1 VKLSSTIDFQEVKSA
16 ATVEQVIG
24 FLGLKLT
31 QKEDS
36 FRGVC
41 PLCKSGSREFVV
53 TGSRKLFHC
62 FKCKKGGDM
71 LKLVSEAK
79 GIGVKEA
86 AAELA
91 KACGVEKKSTPAPT
105 EKKAFDVDK
114 YAEGL
119 DPEHK
124 ALEPLGIS
132 ADTLRTWKAGYSAT
146 GVNRGRLA
154 LPIESLQNG
163 TLGYMGMELNP
174 DQPTLIFPNGIDPRL
189 YIFGAGHATG
199 KELYLTRTPLDVLH
213 AWDSGLENALSF
225 LTETISSSQLQ
236 YLSALMDH
244 GQVEAILLM

>member
-1 VKLSSTIDFQEVKSA
+1 MSTQTLDFKEIKA
-16 ATVEQVIG
+16 AVTAQQVIDL
-24 FLGLKLT
+24 LGLKLT
-31 QKEDS
+31 QKDDS
-36 FRGVC
+36 FRGTC
-41 PLCKSGSREFVV
+41 PICKSGSREFVI
-53 TGSRKLFHC
+53 TGTRALFHC
-62 FKCKKGGDM
+62 FKCKKGGDY

-86 AAELA
+86 AAEIA
-91 KACGVEKKSTPAPT
+91 KACGVEKKPTPAPT

-154 LPIESLQNG
+154 LPIESLQHG
-163 TLGYMGMELNP
+163 TLGYMGMEINP

-199 KELYLTRTPLDVLH
+199 KELYLTRCPLDVLK
-213 AWDSGLENALSF
+213 AWDSGLKSALSF

-236 YLSALMDH
+236 YQSALMDA
-244 GQVEAILLM
+244 GSVESILLM

>member
-1 VKLSSTIDFQEVKSA
+1 MSSVDFAEVKSA

-41 PLCKSGSREFVV
+41 PLCKSGSREFVI
-53 TGSRKLFHC
+53 TGSKKLFHC

-91 KACGVEKKSTPAPT
+91 KACGVEKKPTLAPT

-124 ALEPLGIS
+124 ALEPLGLS

-154 LPIESLQNG
+154 LPIEISTARHSWLYGNG
-163 TLGYMGMELNP
+163 
-174 DQPTLIFPNGIDPRL
+174 DQPRPTNLDLPERHRP
-189 YIFGAGHATG
+189 AP
-199 KELYLTRTPLDVLH
+199 LYLRRRTRDRQGTVSDTLP
-213 AWDSGLENALSF
+213 ARR
-225 LTETISSSQLQ
+225 
-236 YLSALMDH
+236 
-244 GQVEAILLM
+244 VESVG

>member
-1 VKLSSTIDFQEVKSA
+1 MSTAQIDFAEVKNA

-36 FRGVC
+36 FRGIC
-41 PLCKSGSREFVV
+41 PLCKSGSREFVI
-53 TGSRKLFHC
+53 TGSKKLFHC
-62 FKCKKGGDM
+62 FKCKKGGDF

-79 GIGVKEA
+79 GIGVKDA

-91 KACGVEKKSTPAPT
+91 KACGVEKRAAPAP

-119 DPEHK
+119 EPEHE
-124 ALEPLGIS
+124 ALEPLTIS
-132 ADTLRTWKAGYSAT
+132 PDTLKEWKAGYSKT

-154 LPIESLQNG
+154 LPIESLQHG
-163 TLGYMGMELNP
+163 VVGYMGMEINP
-174 DQPTLIFPNGIDPRL
+174 DQPNLIFPNGVDPRL
-189 YIFGAGHATG
+189 YIFGATHASG
-199 KELYLTRTPLDVLH
+199 SELYLTRSPLDVLK
-213 AWDSGLENALSF
+213 AWDSGVQNAVAF

-236 YLSALMDH
+236 YLSALMDQ
-244 GQVEAILLM
+244 GKIEGICLM

>member
-1 VKLSSTIDFQEVKSA
+1 MSATVDFAEVKQA
-16 ATVEQVIG
+16 ASVEQVIG

-41 PLCKSGSREFVV
+41 PLCKSGSREFVI
-53 TGSRKLFHC
+53 TASRRLFHC

-79 GIGVKEA
+79 GIGVKDA

-91 KACGVEKKSTPAPT
+91 KACGVEKRSAPAP

-154 LPIESLQNG
+154 LPIHSTSG
-163 TLGYMGMELNP
+163 GVAGYMGMEINA

-189 YIFGAGHATG
+189 YIFGAGQATG
-199 KELYLTRTPLDVLH
+199 KELYLTRTPLDVLK
-213 AWDSGLENALSF
+213 AWDSGLESALSF

>member
-1 VKLSSTIDFQEVKSA
+1 MSTAIDFAEVKSA

-36 FRGVC
+36 FRGTC
-41 PLCKSGSREFVV
+41 PLCKSGSREFVI
-53 TGSRKLFHC
+53 TGSKKLFHC
-62 FKCKKGGDM
+62 FKCKQGGDM
-71 LKLVSEAK
+71 LKLVSAAK

-86 AAELA
+86 AAELS
-91 KACGVEKKSTPAPT
+91 KACGVEKKPAPAP

-132 ADTLRTWKAGYSAT
+132 ADTLKAWRAGYSAT

-154 LPIESLQNG
+154 LPIQSSTG
-163 TLGYMGMELNP
+163 VVGYMGMEINP

-189 YIFGAGHATG
+189 YIFGAGLASG
-199 KELYLTRTPLDVLH
+199 KEVYLTQTPLDVLH
-213 AWDSGLENALSF
+213 AWDNGIANVVCF
-225 LTETISSSQLQ
+225 LTETISSAQWQ
-236 YLSALMDH
+236 YLSALMD
-244 GQVEAILLM
+244 QQQIETSMLM

>member
-1 VKLSSTIDFQEVKSA
+1 MSSVDFAEVKSA

-41 PLCKSGSREFVV
+41 PLCKSGSREFVI
-53 TGSRKLFHC
+53 TGSKKLFHC

-124 ALEPLGIS
+124 ALEPLGLS
-132 ADTLRTWKAGYSAT
+132 ADTLRAWKAGPDTQLPGSTEEDLHYRYNHPPASSDTWEWRSIQTNQHSFSRTALT
-146 GVNRGRLA
+146 LASTSLA
-154 LPIESLQNG
+154 LGSLQERRS
-163 TLGYMGMELNP
+163 TLHRHRSMFCMRGITEL
-174 DQPTLIFPNGIDPRL
+174 PTSCVSSLKR
-189 YIFGAGHATG
+189 YRA
-199 KELYLTRTPLDVLH
+199 R
-213 AWDSGLENALSF
+213 SGSTFQLLW
-225 LTETISSSQLQ
+225 ISSK
-236 YLSALMDH
+236 
-244 GQVEAILLM
+244 